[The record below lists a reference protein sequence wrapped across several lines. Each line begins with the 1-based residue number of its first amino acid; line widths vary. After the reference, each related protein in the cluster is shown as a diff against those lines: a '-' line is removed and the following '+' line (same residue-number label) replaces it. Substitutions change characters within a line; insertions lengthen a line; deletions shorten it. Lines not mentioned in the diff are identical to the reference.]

1 MGYLNMKT
9 LFFTFAILFSCSFGS
24 VFAQQKGY
32 SLFKP
37 VPKEEMRDM
46 ETDRPDVTETPIT
59 VDAGHFQYEASLLDY
74 SKQYKGASRINT
86 YTINQLNFNVGI
98 TGSTA
103 FQVMLDSYVI
113 ESERPIGSTLKT
125 TSQGIGDVTLRIKQN
140 LMGNDG
146 GNFAIAM
153 LPYLKVPTAKYKED
167 NRTEFGLS
175 VPIRIQLPSEWTLG
189 TQVEVDRLQEEGEQA
204 LHTDLL
210 QSLSLSHELFKNMEG
225 LVETYY
231 TYGIKKHEWN
241 NFLNA
246 ALQYEASSNCKFDAG
261 INYGV
266 QHEATR
272 SFFLGMAY
280 RF

>member
-1 MGYLNMKT
+1 MKT
-9 LFFTFAILFSCSFGS
+9 IFFAFAFLFSCSFTK

-74 SKQYKGASRINT
+74 SKQYKAQSRINT

-103 FQVMLDSYVI
+103 FQFMLDSYVT
-113 ESERPIGSTLKT
+113 ESERSIGSTVKT
-125 TSQGIGDVTLRIKQN
+125 TSQGIGDVTLRVKQN
-140 LMGNDG
+140 LMGNEG
-146 GNFAIAM
+146 GNFAIAL
-153 LPYLKVPTAKYKED
+153 LPYLKIPTAKYKED
-167 NRTEFGLS
+167 NRTEAGLS
-175 VPIRIQLPSEWTLG
+175 VPMSIQLPAEWKLG
-189 TQVEVDRLQEEGEQA
+189 TQVEVDRLQEDGEHA
-204 LHTDLL
+204 LHTELL
-210 QSLSLSHELFKNMEG
+210 QSLSLSHELFKNLEG
-225 LVETYY
+225 LAETYY
-231 TYGIKKHEWN
+231 TYGFKKHEWN
-241 NFLNA
+241 NYINA
-246 ALQYEASSNCKFDAG
+246 ALQYGVNSNCKLDAG

-266 QHEATR
+266 QHEAER

>member
-1 MGYLNMKT
+1 MGYQNMKT
-9 LFFTFAILFSCSFGS
+9 LFFTFAILFSCSFAS

-59 VDAGHFQYEASLLDY
+59 VDAGHFQYETSLLDY
-74 SKQYKGASRINT
+74 SKQYKGQNRINT
-86 YTINQLNFNVGI
+86 HTINQLNFNVGI

-103 FQVMLDSYVI
+103 FQVMLDSYVS
-113 ESERPIGSTLKT
+113 ESERPIGSTVKT
-125 TSQGIGDVTLRIKQN
+125 TSQGIGDVTFRIKQN

-175 VPIRIQLPSEWTLG
+175 VPMRIQLPSEWTLG
-189 TQVEVDRLQEEGEQA
+189 TQVEVDRLQEEGEHA

-210 QSLSLSHELFKNMEG
+210 QSLSLSHDLFKNMEG

-241 NFLNA
+241 NFINA
-246 ALQYEASSNCKFDAG
+246 ALQYEVSSNCKFDAG

-280 RF
+280 RL